1 MILNQWLCMYAAGNN
16 TSLALHFPIL
26 AVGVV
31 NIILSVNKLNHGYT
45 YWIDKKWKC
54 FIWKYPGMDPVY
66 YYFDEPL
73 GVEILNNGV
82 FYN

>member
-1 MILNQWLCMYAAGNN
+1 MED
-16 TSLALHFPIL
+16 
-26 AVGVV
+26 
-31 NIILSVNKLNHGYT
+31 KLKFMQVKYNGYT